1 MSDLQEM
8 TPGEMGRSL
17 ARIESNIANLSNQML
32 GAIAPV
38 AELKVKV
45 ESCREDINGLGSK
58 LTILNDKVDAVKA
71 RADKASGAAA
81 LLAFLSG
88 FLSWLVRH

>member
-1 MSDLQEM
+1 MSDPQEM

-17 ARIESNIANLSNQML
+17 ARIETNIASLSNQML

-38 AELKVKV
+38 SEMKVKV
-45 ESCREDINGLGSK
+45 ERCQDDINGLGTK
-58 LTILNDKVDAVKA
+58 LTILNEKVDAVKT
-71 RADKASGAAA
+71 RADRASGGVA

-88 FLSWLVRH
+88 FLSWLLRH